1 MNTVLFDLDGT
12 LLPIDQKKFL
22 EVYFGTMEQ
31 LVESKGI
38 DSKKMM
44 KSLWVGTSAM
54 INNDGSM
61 SNEKRFW
68 SVFYEHFGKLGD
80 SIEEILDD
88 YYKTEFEK
96 AKVASKKHP
105 LAIKCVQ
112 TLKKKGYQ
120 VALTTNPLFPDI
132 ATYSR
137 IRWAGLEPEDFSII
151 TTYENC
157 TFSKP
162 NIEYYSE
169 ILKKIDKKPNEC
181 IMIGNDVSDDM
192 CVEDMGMDTF
202 LLKDCLINSNG
213 KDIQKYK
220 QGNFDELYDFI
231 KNLPPV

>member
-12 LLPIDQKKFL
+12 LLPMDQEKFL
-22 EVYFGTMEQ
+22 EVYFGTMGQ
-31 LVESKGI
+31 LVAKKGI
-38 DSKKMM
+38 DPKKLI
-44 KSLWVGTSAM
+44 KSIWVGTEAM
-54 INNDGSM
+54 IDNDGSM

-68 SVFYEHFGKLGD
+68 NLFNEHFGETED
-80 SIEEILDD
+80 SIEDILED
-88 YYKTEFEK
+88 YYKIEFEK
-96 AKVASKKHP
+96 VRVSLEKNP

-120 VALTTNPLFPDI
+120 LALTTNPLFPKI

-157 TFSKP
+157 SFSKP

-181 IMIGNDVSDDM
+181 IMIGNDVNEDM
-192 CVEDMGMDTF
+192 CVAEMGMDTF
-202 LLKDCLINSNG
+202 LLKDCLINSDE
-213 KDIQKYK
+213 KDIQEYK
-220 QGNFDELYDFI
+220 QGSFDELYDYI
-231 KNLPPV
+231 QNLPSV